1 MRKIS
6 IVYIVS
12 EINKSL
18 SFEWM
23 AQSIDKEKYSLRFFL
38 IGKKKSALAE
48 RLKDLNVE
56 YVEFPFHSKRDL
68 PLVFL
73 RIFLNL
79 SFKRPQVVHTHLFYA
94 NIIGL
99 TASWILGIRKRIFTR
114 HHAMVHYNEY
124 PSGLKWD
131 KYFNKIATQ
140 IIAISENTRNILI
153 TLDGADPK
161 KIHLIH
167 HGFDLEYFDNKDWER
182 INLIKKKY
190 LLGKTSPV
198 IGVISRYLKL
208 KGIQFIIPAF
218 EKLRKDTPNAHLI
231 LANTIG
237 NYRNEIVALLNML
250 PADSYT
256 EIEFEEDLASLYNL
270 FDVYVHVPIDSMSE
284 SFGQT
289 YIEALAVGIP
299 SVFTLSGVAPEFI
312 RNQENAVVVPFQQ
325 SDAIVEAIKTLLND
339 NELRN
344 TLIENGKQSLAS
356 FSLSKMIYKLEEV
369 YER

>member
-6 IVYIVS
+6 VVYIVS

-18 SFEWM
+18 SFEWI
-23 AQSIDKEKYSLRFFL
+23 AQSLNKEKYSLKFFL
-38 IGKKKSALAE
+38 IGKKNSSLA
-48 RLKDLNVE
+48 RSLKELNVE
-56 YVEFPFHSKRDL
+56 YVEFPFQSKRDL
-68 PLVFL
+68 SL
-73 RIFLNL
+73 IFIKIFFNL
-79 SFKRPQVVHTHLFYA
+79 LFKRPQVIHTHLFYA

-99 TASWILGIRKRIFTR
+99 TASRLLGIRKRIFTR

-131 KYFNKIATQ
+131 KYFNGIATH
-140 IIAISENTRNILI
+140 IIAISENTRNILT
-153 TLDGADPK
+153 TLDKADPK
-161 KIHLIH
+161 KIHVIH
-167 HGFDLEYFDNKDWER
+167 HGFDFEYFSNKDWNK
-182 INLIKKKY
+182 ISSLKKKY
-190 LLGKTSPV
+190 SPDKASPV

-208 KGIQFIIPAF
+208 KGIQYIIPAF
-218 EKLRKDTPNAHLI
+218 KKLQVDFPNAHLI

-237 NYRNEIVALLNML
+237 NYRSEIVSLLNTL
-250 PADSYT
+250 PPDSYT

-270 FDVYVHVPIDSMSE
+270 FDVYVHVPIDAMSE

-312 RNQENAVVVPFQQ
+312 RHNENALVVPFQQ
-325 SDAIVEAIKTLLND
+325 SDAIAEAAKTLLSN

-344 TLIENGKQSLAS
+344 KLIENGKQSLAS
-356 FSLSKMIYKLEEV
+356 FSLSKMIDKLEEV
-369 YER
+369 YE